1 VTDLERLFRLLVQ
14 QLAGSDPGRLH
25 RPMSIAEL
33 SRDVVPYRSSRRM
46 LAIETAEDH
55 EALLLRLVSGE
66 GNFVQLLHDE
76 IRRRFEVEARSAN
89 PDLALLREFAKA
101 QFLIST
107 EPLARALGDGI
118 VLAPAPA
125 PTPAPIPPPMPALH
139 RPALGNSIDVSLDE
153 VRLSMPELDEIVAR
167 HASPLSAPPQAP
179 APAPLPGKTPAP
191 RVATTARCGFCGGA
205 LPAGRAI
212 NFCPH
217 CGQNQSLSFCPSCQA
232 DVETGWHHCVSCGQA
247 LAS

>member
-55 EALLLRLVSGE
+55 EALLLRLLSGE
-66 GNFVQLLHDE
+66 GNFVHLIHDE

-89 PDLALLREFAKA
+89 PDLALLREFGKA

-107 EPLARALGDGI
+107 EPLARALGDGV
-118 VLAPAPA
+118 VLAPALA
-125 PTPAPIPPPMPALH
+125 PTPSPAPIPPPMPALH
-139 RPALGNSIDVSLDE
+139 RPAIGNSIDVPLDE

-167 HASPLSAPPQAP
+167 HATPPP
-179 APAPLPGKTPAP
+179 KPVPAPLPEKTPV
-191 RVATTARCGFCGGA
+191 RRATASARCGFCGGA
-205 LPAGRAI
+205 LPSGRVI
-212 NFCPH
+212 HFCPH
-217 CGQNQSLSFCPSCQA
+217 CGQNQSLTHCPACQA
-232 DVETGWHHCVSCGQA
+232 EVEIGWHHCVSCGQV
-247 LAS
+247 LGG